1 MSSLLC
7 QAFRVYII
15 LSTPVSMNNP
25 MVLVHHP
32 FLIKHRT
39 FKYDYMILNS
49 IKHISTIASSTCQK
63 IVIGKEFLDIGLC
76 GVKTDLGGTSIQ
88 PIVRVGLSGDKTCR
102 LNSSK
107 IL

>member
-1 MSSLLC
+1 
-7 QAFRVYII
+7 
-15 LSTPVSMNNP
+15 

-39 FKYDYMILNS
+39 FKYDFMILNS

-63 IVIGKEFLDIGLC
+63 IVIGKEFLDIGLY

-88 PIVRVGLSGDKTCR
+88 PKAHGWVCRVI
-102 LNSSK
+102 
-107 IL
+107 ILVG